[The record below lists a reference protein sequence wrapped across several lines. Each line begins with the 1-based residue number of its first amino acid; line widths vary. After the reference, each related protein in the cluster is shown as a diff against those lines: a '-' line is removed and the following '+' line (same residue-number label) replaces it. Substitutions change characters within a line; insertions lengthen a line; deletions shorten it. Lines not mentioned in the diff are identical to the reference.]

1 MPPNGT
7 AGLARTCVRGISR
20 LPSPPARTIARTR
33 GAVMARTIESVLD
46 LHHRYGRL
54 DPHIDT
60 EPPGSGSV
68 ARGMECSMRVDLL
81 TREYPP
87 HVYGGAGVHVAELS
101 AVLAPQIEV
110 QVRCFDGPRA
120 DTPDTPGTPT
130 VTGYQVPEYLHDAN
144 SALATFG
151 VDLAMT
157 ADVAG
162 ADLVHS
168 HTWYTNLAGHM
179 AGLLHDVP
187 HVLSAHSLEPLRPW
201 KAEQLGGGYALSSWA
216 ERSAYEGA

>member
-1 MPPNGT
+1 TSIP
-7 AGLARTCVRGISR
+7 
-20 LPSPPARTIARTR
+20 
-33 GAVMARTIESVLD
+33 
-46 LHHRYGRL
+46 
-54 DPHIDT
+54 DPT
-60 EPPGSGSV
+60 GSGPV

-87 HVYGGAGVHVAELS
+87 HASGAAGVHVAELS
-101 AVLAPQIEV
+101 AVLAPQIDL
-110 QVRCFDGPRA
+110 QVSCFDRSRA
-120 DTPDTPGTPT
+120 DTHHTSGTPR
-130 VTGYQVPEYLHDAN
+130 VTGRREPPYLQEAN

-151 VDLAMT
+151 VDLAMS

-168 HTWYTNLAGHM
+168 HTWYANLAGHM

-216 ERSAYEGA
+216 ERNAD